1 VSWHVVT
8 GIGQVVT
15 LKLPAERR
23 REVNLAIEQNV
34 WGALETE
41 FYPAFDFRP
50 VRQGIRARR

>member
-1 VSWHVVT
+1 MSWHGVT

-23 REVNLAIEQNV
+23 REVNLAIEPNPGRV
-34 WGALETE
+34 RTE
-41 FYPAFDFRP
+41 FYAICDFRP